1 MSVSEISGPEKPSR
15 RPERPWFSAG
25 PTVKRPGWTA
35 EALSGALLGR
45 GIRAPAVLA
54 RLKQAIEL
62 TREVL
67 QVPADYQLTFTP
79 GSDTGAMEAAMWGL
93 LGPRKVQ
100 CLAYE
105 NFGLTW
111 AVDLLEQLD
120 VEAESLKAAYGEMS
134 DLSRV
139 DPEADLVFCWN
150 GTTSGVRIPNA
161 DFISASRGGLTICDA
176 TSAAFAMP
184 LAWDKL
190 DVVTFSFQKALG
202 GEAGIGVIALSPRAM
217 ERLSTHTPKWP
228 VPKVLRMQKD
238 GKPDMDLI
246 GGAPFNTYS
255 MMTAEDWLDGLRWA
269 ARVGGL
275 PELERRTGANFEVIE
290 AWVKRTP
297 WIEFLAKDPAI
308 RSETSV
314 VLEFTDPMI
323 RDLPPGGRQE
333 FAAKLCTLLE
343 REGVGFDLN
352 SHRSAPPG
360 LRIWCGCTVEE
371 DDLEALTPWI
381 EWAYATVAADLQ
393 AA

>member
-1 MSVSEISGPEKPSR
+1 MTLPEQPSR

-25 PTVKRPGWTA
+25 PTVKRPGWTP
-35 EALSGALLGR
+35 EVLSRALLGR

-67 QVPADYQLTFTP
+67 EIPADFQVTFTP
-79 GSDTGAMEAAMWGL
+79 GSDTGAMEAAMWSL

-111 AVDLLEQLD
+111 AADLLEQLD
-120 VEAESLKAAYGEMS
+120 VEAESINAPYGQMS
-134 DLSRV
+134 DLARV
-139 DPEADLVFCWN
+139 DPEADLVFVWN
-150 GTTSGVRIPNA
+150 GTTSGARVPNA
-161 DFISASRGGLTICDA
+161 DFISKTRGGLTICDA

-184 LAWDKL
+184 LDWDKL

-217 ERLSTHTPKWP
+217 ERLSTYVPTRPM
-228 VPKVLRMQKD
+228 PKVLRLQKD

-275 PELERRTGANFEVIE
+275 AELQRRTHENFGVID

-297 WIEFLAKDPAI
+297 WIEFLVKDPAY

-314 VLEFTDPMI
+314 VLEFTDPAV
-323 RDLPPGGRQE
+323 RNLPPEGRAQ
-333 FAAKLCTLLE
+333 FGAKLCTLLE

-352 SHRSAPPG
+352 SHRAAPPG
-360 LRIWCGCTVEE
+360 LRIWCGCTVEH

-381 EWAYATVAADLQ
+381 EWAYATVTAELAA
-393 AA
+393 A